1 MNTRQTLHELVD
13 QLPDEQLTSAVRVL
27 KGLEAVSDDWTILLA
42 NVPIDDEPFD
52 PSDLEG
58 DDDEPSVPHEEIV
71 RNFAREL
78 PDRLAVARSQRPPQ
92 ARSCD
97 PRPRR

>member
-1 MNTRQTLHELVD
+1 MTRYNSAPVAEGTMNTRQALHELVD

-27 KGLEAVSDDWTILLA
+27 KGLEGVPDDWTVLLA

-58 DDDEPSVPHEEIV
+58 DDNERSVPHEEIV
-71 RNFAREL
+71 RQF
-78 PDRLAVARSQRPPQ
+78 RS
-92 ARSCD
+92 
-97 PRPRR
+97 

>member
-13 QLPDEQLTSAVRVL
+13 QMPDEQLTAAVRVL
-27 KGLEAVSDDWTILLA
+27 KGLEPVPDDLTVLLA

-58 DDDEPSVPHEEIV
+58 DDNEPSVPHEEIV
-71 RNFAREL
+71 RQFRG
-78 PDRLAVARSQRPPQ
+78 
-92 ARSCD
+92 
-97 PRPRR
+97 